1 VDAVLAAV
9 ERLKGEGTA
18 VSQVNISRIVGL
30 ERSNLRR
37 YPRVRSILGE
47 LERAR
52 ARGEAERAQVYE
64 KGLVVRVQTGIK
76 ALRAR
81 GQRLSLTAISREVDV
96 SLSSLNYYPRVRT
109 VMREAC
115 KEVGGRGSTSGER
128 ETAQTGE
135 TPVPKGTSEGEL
147 LIQVEA
153 AIRSLTARGKPVTQ
167 LAIARWVNIST
178 GWLRRYPAVRERL
191 DEVTAQRKVALSA
204 LREAREG
211 TLLARV
217 FAGIEA
223 LRAEGLSANQLTL
236 SNRLGVSPPT
246 LVYYP
251 RVRAVVEQ
259 LEQVRRDAIHSRQS
273 SREEQLL
280 GGVQEACGALEEQK
294 QIITQESIGEWLG
307 LTVACLT
314 KYPRVKAFLQ
324 GVKSHTRKE
333 IGKRR
338 QWRRK
343 AVVSRALRAV
353 RTLERHGESVTYR
366 ALEPLVQRTT
376 ASLRRYPEVR
386 AAVEGSAN
394 NPRVRRAVATK
405 AS

>member
-1 VDAVLAAV
+1 
-9 ERLKGEGTA
+9 
-18 VSQVNISRIVGL
+18 
-30 ERSNLRR
+30 
-37 YPRVRSILGE
+37 
-47 LERAR
+47 
-52 ARGEAERAQVYE
+52 
-64 KGLVVRVQTGIK
+64 
-76 ALRAR
+76 
-81 GQRLSLTAISREVDV
+81 
-96 SLSSLNYYPRVRT
+96 
-109 VMREAC
+109 
-115 KEVGGRGSTSGER
+115 
-128 ETAQTGE
+128 
-135 TPVPKGTSEGEL
+135 VPKGTSEGEL